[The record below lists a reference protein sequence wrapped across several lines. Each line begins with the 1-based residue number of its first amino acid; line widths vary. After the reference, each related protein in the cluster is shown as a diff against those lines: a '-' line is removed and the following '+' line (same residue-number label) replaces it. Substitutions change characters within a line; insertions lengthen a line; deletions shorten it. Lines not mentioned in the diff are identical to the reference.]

1 VRAKHTGDEY
11 ALQPL
16 LVNSL
21 LEPASGRI
29 ITIIVSRGKP
39 KALISQGVKILNLIS
54 ESGHMALWSACL
66 KDLQVTSFAFVSL
79 LTSTLNEKRTVG
91 G

>member
-1 VRAKHTGDEY
+1 MRARHTGDEY

-29 ITIIVSRGKP
+29 ITVIVRKP

-54 ESGHMALWSACL
+54 ESGHMALRSACL
-66 KDLQVTSFAFVSL
+66 QDLQVTSFAFVNL
-79 LTSTLNEKRTVG
+79 LTSTLNEKLTVG